1 VYYEGMAFPNLRHRT
16 HRPICPEV
24 SGVLVCFYHNTSP
37 TTVMTSSPQKRE
49 LSFFHTGE
57 RRHLWVWDGIVR
69 GRFRAMRAQ
78 AGTSSI
84 RGTTLALL

>member
-1 VYYEGMAFPNLRHRT
+1 
-16 HRPICPEV
+16 
-24 SGVLVCFYHNTSP
+24 
-37 TTVMTSSPQKRE
+37 MTSSPQKRE